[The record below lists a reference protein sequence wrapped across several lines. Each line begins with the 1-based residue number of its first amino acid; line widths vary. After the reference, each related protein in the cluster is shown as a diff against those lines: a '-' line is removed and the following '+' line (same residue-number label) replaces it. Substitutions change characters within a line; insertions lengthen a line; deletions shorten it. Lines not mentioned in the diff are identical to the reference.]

1 VASAFSTTVALAKV
15 VRRKIAA
22 VAAALLLAS
31 APPDAAIRVDVLRS
45 VGGLPAHIAGSFQ
58 SPVGF
63 QQSDAGVYYVF
74 DRRGHSVHTV
84 AGGAPIK
91 IMEVGAE
98 EGRVLDPTAFDIDPS
113 DGSFVIADAPFGRQ
127 RIQTFTGSGARIG
140 GFTLP
145 GRQMARLTL
154 NTMVLNGVGSMQFTG
169 RTILISQ
176 PESGALVTELAFDGT
191 PARSFGR
198 LRATGQEADANVHLA
213 MNAGLP
219 LIDPTGGFYF
229 VFLAGVPVFRKY
241 DAKGTLVFERHV
253 EGREMDEYI
262 HTLPTRWPT
271 RRTEDGDLL
280 PLVLPAVRTAA
291 VDRAGRLWIALGPA
305 PVTYV
310 YDASGDK
317 VKAVQFRGADTL
329 QPNSLFFT
337 KDGRV
342 LVTPGCYEFRV
353 PAF

>member
-1 VASAFSTTVALAKV
+1 MASAF
-15 VRRKIAA
+15 RRKICTVTGGLALA
-22 VAAALLLAS
+22 VAPVSSL
-31 APPDAAIRVDVLRS
+31 RVEILRS
-45 VGGLPAHIAGSFQ
+45 TGGLPAHIAGSFQ
-58 SPVGF
+58 NPVGF
-63 QQSDAGVYYVF
+63 QRSDAGVYYVF
-74 DRRGHSVHTV
+74 DRRGHSVYTV
-84 AGGAPIK
+84 AGDTATK

-98 EGRVLDPTAFDIDPS
+98 TGRVLDPTAFDIDPG

-127 RIQTFTGSGARIG
+127 RIQTFTGSGGRIG

-145 GRQMARLTL
+145 GKQMPRLTL
-154 NTMVLNGVGSMQFTG
+154 NTMVLSGIGSMQFTG

-176 PESGALVTELAFDGT
+176 PEAGALITELAFDGT
-191 PARSFGR
+191 PARSFGQ

-241 DAKGTLVFERHV
+241 DTKGTLLFERHV
-253 EGREMDEYI
+253 EGAEMDEYVR
-262 HTLPTRWPT
+262 TLPTRWPT

-280 PLVLPAVRTAA
+280 PLVLPGVRTAA
-291 VDRAGRLWIALGPA
+291 VDRAGRLWVALSSA

-310 YDASGDK
+310 YDTSGDK
-317 VKAVQFRGADTL
+317 VKTVQFKAADTL
-329 QPNSLFFT
+329 LPNSLFFT
-337 KDGRV
+337 KDGRI

-353 PAF
+353 PQM